1 MSSELQG
8 KIANKNGKFKRK
20 FYFPC
25 SSIFKSHPF
34 KKQKKGAKNW
44 IKIGNSFGNS
54 KRVSLISCEK
64 TTKEHNIDITSSSPP
79 LNYTR
84 RKEKVSPVLKFSR
97 DKCSIIKETSPPLKF
112 SYNKLERISPVINK
126 KLEVTFKYNFHIS
139 DNELSDSETSFGIN
153 YFEQSV
159 VSSNNITE
167 FLSQDC
173 SIIEFNET
181 EPHSCDIQQ
190 LYYNPPVKK
199 KKSYKKNGLAF
210 ALQKALLR
218 KSAQLTFWEHELE
231 QNKGISVE
239 DDSTL
244 SLKIHHRWTEYRI
257 HMFEC
262 ENVKLTEPNVCL
274 VLLGFGVSKNISTNV
289 NKIKIYSPYLTKS
302 VDYKG
307 SSKLCYYNV
316 SKIV

>member
-34 KKQKKGAKNW
+34 KRRKKGTKSW
-44 IKIGNSFGNS
+44 IKIGNSFGNG
-54 KRVSLISCEK
+54 KRVPPISCEK
-64 TTKEHNIDITSSSPP
+64 TTRERNIEIISSSPP
-79 LNYTR
+79 LSYTC
-84 RKEKVSPVLKFSR
+84 RKERVSPVLKFSR
-97 DKCSIIKETSPPLKF
+97 DKCSIMKESSPPLKC
-112 SYNKLERISPVINK
+112 SYSKLERISPVINNK
-126 KLEVTFKYNFHIS
+126 VTFNYNFHIS
-139 DNELSDSETSFGIN
+139 DNELSNSETSFGIN
-153 YFEQSV
+153 CCEQSV
-159 VSSNNITE
+159 VSSNDITE

-173 SIIEFNET
+173 SIMEFNDT
-181 EPHSCDIQQ
+181 EPHTCDLQQ

-231 QNKGISVE
+231 HNKGINIE

-244 SLKIHHRWTEYRI
+244 SLKIHHRWTEYGI
-257 HMFEC
+257 HLFEC
-262 ENVKLTEPNVCL
+262 ENVKLTESNICL

-289 NKIKIYSPYLTKS
+289 NRIKIYSPYLTKS

-307 SSKLCYYNV
+307 SSRLCYYNV
-316 SKIV
+316 SKIT